1 MIETDE
7 IEISAEYHHKY
18 ETLYKYLEGDFPE
31 EVDTVIITGGRGSG
45 KSYPVAEFLTLAI
58 VLFQQL
64 FALVTRYTM
73 SSSGPSVVAEFEEKI
88 EKHGLSS
95 VLKSVQ
101 RDHTKQIAN
110 DTNGSK
116 ILFKGIK
123 TGAGNQTAALKSLKD
138 IAMWVLDEAEEL
150 IYESIFDKIQM
161 SVRSNKHQNVS
172 ILILNPTH
180 KQHFIYKR
188 FFATAGVQPGFNGIK
203 DNVLYI
209 HTDYRDNDFLPANT
223 LAAYERLRLSD
234 PKKYAHVVLGGWLDQ
249 AEGLIF
255 PEWTALK
262 TPPPNLRLL
271 GFGKDFGFA
280 NDPTTLVAV
289 YQIIGERES
298 LFVRTLYAETGL
310 FNSDIAERCSKL
322 PRSKTIYADSAEI
335 KSIAELSGPKY
346 RLNIVPARK
355 GSGSIMAG
363 INKLKEFKIYY
374 LEGDALGE
382 ERSEYVW
389 VEERNEEGKLSNVP
403 IDKYNHCIDALR
415 YFVYTHFV

>member
-1 MIETDE
+1 VNKKLKIV
-7 IEISAEYHHKY
+7 AEYGPKY
-18 ETLYKYLEGDFPE
+18 AGLFSYLRGEFPKD
-31 EVDTVIITGGRGSG
+31 VDTVIITGGRGSG
-45 KSYPVAEFLTLAI
+45 KSYPVAEFLTLA
-58 VLFQQL
+58 VLMLNQFK
-64 FALVTRYTM
+64 ALVTRYTLV
-73 SSSGPSVVAEFEEKI
+73 SSGASVVAEFEEKI
-88 EKHGLSS
+88 EKHGLGSILLS
-95 VLKSVQ
+95 VT
-101 RDHTKQIAN
+101 RDYTKQIIH
-110 DTNGSK
+110 DSK
-116 ILFKGIK
+116 KSNILFKGLK
-123 TGAGNQTAALKSLKD
+123 TSSGNQTAAQKSLKD
-138 IAMWVLDEAEEL
+138 ISVWVLDEAEEL
-150 IYESIFDKIQM
+150 IYESVFDKIQM

-188 FFATAGVQPGFNGIK
+188 FFSTAGVQPGFNGIK

-209 HTDYRDNDFLPANT
+209 HTDYRDNKHLPRNI

-322 PRSKTIYADSAEI
+322 PRSKPIYADSAEI

-374 LEGDALGE
+374 LEGDTLGE

-389 VEERNEEGKLSNVP
+389 VEERNVEGKLSNVP